1 MRDMYTIKFN
11 LLIMK
16 NSEFKVL
23 KSNAGYYIGTT
34 YEENVGDSLNPIYIN
49 FPYERL
55 SGYFLTEDEAS
66 QSLINFKSK

>member
-1 MRDMYTIKFN
+1 MN
-11 LLIMK
+11 H
-16 NSEFKVL
+16 SEIKVL

-34 YEENVGDSLNPIYIN
+34 YSSNVGDYFNPIYIDLPN
-49 FPYERL
+49 ERL

>member
-1 MRDMYTIKFN
+1 
-11 LLIMK
+11 MK
-16 NSEFKVL
+16 HSKIKVL

-34 YEENVGDSLNPIYIN
+34 YPENVGDYFNPIYID

>member
-1 MRDMYTIKFN
+1 
-11 LLIMK
+11 MK

-34 YEENVGDSLNPIYIN
+34 YAENVGDSLNPIYIN